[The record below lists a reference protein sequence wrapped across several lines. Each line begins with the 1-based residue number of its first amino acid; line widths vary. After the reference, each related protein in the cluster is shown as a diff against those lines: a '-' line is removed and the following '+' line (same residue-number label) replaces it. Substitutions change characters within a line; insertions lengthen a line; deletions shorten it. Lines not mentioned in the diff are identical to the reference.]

1 MDSSIK
7 APGASRR
14 MFNAP
19 ELGVIP
25 NLGTQRQR
33 MAGQAKRPR
42 KPKTWFSTDGHDD
55 PATALATWQSG
66 PAFIAESFR
75 GTLAS
80 ILRNQ
85 APARPK
91 R

>member
-1 MDSSIK
+1 MDRSIK

-25 NLGTQRQR
+25 NLGSNGNMLSKVNGRGSQDLVFDRRRTT
-33 MAGQAKRPR
+33 M
-42 KPKTWFSTDGHDD
+42 
-55 PATALATWQSG
+55 ATALATWQSG
-66 PAFIAESFR
+66 PAFITESFR

-85 APARPK
+85 ASPTRT
-91 R
+91 RR